1 LASTGAT
8 LEHLLD
14 TLADAGEGE
23 RVTFAELVDAFG
35 DRGFGALLVVAALL
49 AILPT
54 GAIPGVGSAAGVLVA
69 AFGGQMLVR
78 RRQPWLPGV
87 LARRGV
93 PREQL
98 SASVE
103 RSRRVVRW
111 LGRVLKPR
119 LNAMIS
125 PAARRAVAAA
135 CFGLGLV
142 MTPMGPVPM
151 ASAILGGVVL
161 LFGLGLVGRDGLFV
175 LAGWVGTVAS
185 LFGLA
190 LLVR

>member
-8 LEHLLD
+8 LEHLLE
-14 TLADAGEGE
+14 TLATAGEGE

-35 DRGFGALLVVAALL
+35 DRGFGALLIVAALL
-49 AILPT
+49 AVLPT

-69 AFGGQMLVR
+69 ALGAQMLLR
-78 RRQPWLPGV
+78 RRSPWVPGPI
-87 LARRGV
+87 AGRGV

-103 RSRRVVRW
+103 RSRGVARR

-119 LNAMIS
+119 LHAMVS
-125 PAARRAVAAA
+125 PAASRAVAAA

-142 MTPMGPVPM
+142 MIPMGPVPM
-151 ASAILGGVVL
+151 ASAILGAVVL

-175 LAGWVGTVAS
+175 LAGWVATAAS
-185 LFGLA
+185 LASLA
-190 LLVR
+190 FLLR